1 MLLFVTSLGCKS
13 LDRNTFC
20 MKRGSASYYKC
31 AHGQRFYNP
40 MKLQKEAFNTYN
52 YIFFSNDHENT
63 NFIIVLFNSPVHFIV
78 GPRVIMN
85 EKFY

>member
-13 LDRNTFC
+13 VDRSTFC
-20 MKRGSASYYKC
+20 TKRGSNT

-52 YIFFSNDHENT
+52 NIFYFFSFDHENS

-85 EKFY
+85 EKF

>member
-1 MLLFVTSLGCKS
+1 
-13 LDRNTFC
+13 
-20 MKRGSASYYKC
+20 
-31 AHGQRFYNP
+31 

-52 YIFFSNDHENT
+52 YIFSNDHENT